1 MDIAVN
7 KNTRIALQL
16 ADFLLLVGVLAL
28 AFCYPPYLMS
38 TQGYVAAVI
47 WFISI
52 ILVGGQNPRYLYPR
66 YGILISMGLSLF
78 FTAVVGII
86 WAGSGWSWY
95 MKGGLEAF
103 AVLAVGGMLARYIIA
118 QYLRQPTIQVVPFRT
133 PDSHLPLLAEL
144 SRHPLIHVE
153 NSIDDPAAPLP
164 EPRPGYTTRVI
175 AGELRLREST
185 FNTLMPLLFT
195 TDVVD
200 LVNLYE
206 SIIGKAALID
216 SPDGW
221 VVVKTLRQPSPMR
234 RMTKRVFDV
243 CFVLLTAPITLP
255 TILLAALV
263 VKLTSPG
270 PVFFRQSRLGRH
282 GKPFNLIK
290 LRTMVVDAEAFGPRW
305 SGADDPRI
313 TPIGRFLRTS
323 GIDELPQF
331 WNVLRGELSL
341 IGPRP
346 ECPTIAER
354 LAKNIPLY
362 QARLLQDPGLTGWA
376 QLNQGSDT
384 DLTDVRSKL
393 AYDLYYMQNISLSL
407 DCQILLGTIQMILH
421 LAKPAPRKVAAI
433 VLSPSQV

>member
-16 ADFLLLVGVLAL
+16 ADVLLLAGVLLL
-28 AFCYPPYLMS
+28 AFYYPPYLMS
-38 TQGYVAAVI
+38 TQGYVAAIV
-47 WFISI
+47 WYVSI

-66 YGILISMGLSLF
+66 YGVLISMGLSLF
-78 FTAVVGII
+78 FTAVVGVI

-103 AVLAVGGMLARYIIA
+103 AVLAVVGMLARFVIA

-144 SRHPLIHVE
+144 SRHPHIYVE
-153 NSIDDPAAPLP
+153 DPIDDPTAPLP
-164 EPRPGYTTRVI
+164 KPRPGYSTYVI

-185 FNTLMPLLFT
+185 FNTLTPLLFT
-195 TDVVD
+195 AEVVD
-200 LVNLYE
+200 LVHLYE
-206 SIIGKAALID
+206 SIIGKAAMID
-216 SPDGW
+216 DTDGW
-221 VVVKTLRQPSPMR
+221 VVVKTLRQPTPLR
-234 RMTKRVFDV
+234 RMSKRVFDV

-255 TILLAALV
+255 ITLLAALA

-270 PVFFRQSRLGRH
+270 PVLFRQTRLGRH

-290 LRTMVVDAEAFGPRW
+290 LRTMVADAEAFGSRW
-305 SGADDPRI
+305 SGMNDTRI
-313 TPIGRFLRTS
+313 TSIGHILRAT

-346 ECPTIAER
+346 ECPAIAER
-354 LAKNIPLY
+354 LAKDIPLY

-376 QLNQGSDT
+376 QLHQGSDT
-384 DLTDVRSKL
+384 DLSDVRSKL